1 MESENEAVSF
11 VYTKKKNRNI
21 IKKKGLLFCINES
34 RKDEIR
40 LDCKYGIEC
49 FYT

>member
-11 VYTKKKNRNI
+11 IYRKKKTETASKEN
-21 IKKKGLLFCINES
+21 GLFCINES